1 MKWMWSAIVVLAVSS
16 AAMAQP
22 AGTPATNDTMSTTYT
37 GCVEAV
43 NHGASYMLTHVDHR
57 MSAMHDGKMHDAKMH
72 DGMMHDAKMH
82 DANMMSKD
90 DAMPM
95 KDGEM
100 AMAPASLVL
109 TGKDLKKHVGQTV
122 SVTGSVAKA
131 AADAMRPDLQTFVV
145 SSLKVVA
152 RSCTP

>member
-16 AAMAQP
+16 TAMAQP
-22 AGTPATNDTMSTTYT
+22 AGTPAMNDTMSTTYT

-57 MSAMHDGKMHDAKMH
+57 MSTMHDSQMHDGKMHDAKM
-72 DGMMHDAKMH
+72 
-82 DANMMSKD
+82 MSQD

-100 AMAPASLVL
+100 AMAPASLIL
-109 TGKDLKKHVGQTV
+109 TGKDLKKHVGHTV
-122 SVTGSVAKA
+122 SVTGSLAKA
-131 AADAMRPDLQTFVV
+131 AADAMRPDLQTLAV

-152 RSCTP
+152 KSCTP